1 MKLSRLFCSL
11 AILAILLLTSGCVEV
26 GDLQTESRSVD
37 LGDADSVDV
46 ELDMSSGEMNIAG
59 GADELL
65 NADFRYNVAAWKP
78 EIKYNVRGGQGKLIV
93 RQPGVRGGIIGGNVR
108 NEWDLRLNDDVA
120 MNLNIDLSSGDC
132 YLNLGSSS
140 LKTLD
145 IDTSSGDVKANL
157 VGDQPSLKEIE
168 MDGSSGDISL
178 DLSGDY
184 PSLSTMEIESSSG
197 DIDAYLAGN
206 YSSLSHVKI
215 DTSSGDAFVD
225 LAGTWNRNAQV
236 EMDASSGDITLRLPR
251 DIGVYVNA
259 HSSSGDIR
267 ASGFRLEGRD
277 YVNDAY
283 GESEVTLNVKAS
295 SSSGNI
301 ELLLGD

>member
-1 MKLSRLFCSL
+1 MRISRLFCSL

-78 EIKYNVRGGQGKLIV
+78 EIKYNVRGGHGKLIV

-168 MDGSSGDISL
+168 MDGSSGDI
-178 DLSGDY
+178 
-184 PSLSTMEIESSSG
+184 
-197 DIDAYLAGN
+197 DAYLAGN

-225 LAGTWNRNAQV
+225 LAGTWNRDTQV

-251 DIGVYVNA
+251 DIGVYVDA